1 MLEMADWMRRAWE
14 RLRAEQGLP
23 SDARAVVV
31 SIPRQELALLE
42 GSRVL
47 ARYPVSTSRFGVG
60 CEQDSGR
67 TPTGAHR
74 VAARIG
80 EGAEPG
86 AVFKGRVPTG
96 EVVLPV
102 ATSELEAPDFIT
114 SRILWLEGL
123 EAGRNCGAG
132 VDTRERYIYIH
143 GTAHEG
149 FIGQP
154 ASHGCVRMRND
165 DVIALFDQVPEGTL
179 VYLSDMA

>member
-1 MLEMADWMRRAWE
+1 MRLAWE

-23 SDARAVVV
+23 PGARAVVV

-42 GSRVL
+42 GGRVL

-86 AVFKGRVPTG
+86 TVFKGRVPTG
-96 EVVLPV
+96 AVVAPL
-102 ATSELEAPDFIT
+102 AAGGFDAPDFIT

-123 EAGRNCGAG
+123 ETGHNCGAG
-132 VDTRERYIYIH
+132 VDTRARYIYIH

-149 FIGQP
+149 LIGQP
-154 ASHGCVRMRND
+154 ASQGCVRMRNE

-179 VYLSDMA
+179 VYLTDVA